1 MERELIKDCS
11 CLECMNV
18 NIEPAW
24 VTAAT
29 TVVLVIVT
37 TMYVILSWRIVQQSR
52 KQAEEREKAQLRAAI
67 YEPLLRN
74 LESFVGRSDRGMLN
88 ENSFSKI

>member
-1 MERELIKDCS
+1 MERKLIKDCS
-11 CLECMNV
+11 CLECMNI

-67 YEPLLRN
+67 YEPIAQR
-74 LESFVGRSDRGMLN
+74 FGK
-88 ENSFSKI
+88 FC